1 MTTTFPGP
9 AMGAFPVLQEGAE
22 VDGGIVYVPADPGR
36 VLWGRLPHRSEAP
49 VARIGAGDHVVVDTI
64 SHEGI
69 LEDQGSDPVGYFGRH
84 GVSPDQVLADAIEV
98 TARRRRD
105 PRIDGPHIVTGP
117 IAVDGARPGD
127 LLAVCV
133 DDLRMRAPYG
143 VVSTRHG
150 RGVLTGHPKLDDGYS
165 AFCSVREFD
174 GAWFGTM
181 PLRAD
186 GEEVARFPLAPF
198 LGIIGVAT
206 DTETR
211 AHSVPPGLHGG
222 NIDIRL
228 LTPGATLFL
237 PVQVPDALLYV
248 GDPHYAQGNGE
259 VALTALEAPLRA
271 SLTVDLIPAAQ
282 VRHKLGGVEGPFAAG
297 HGLIVPTGMDEDLG
311 RALRMCVGNAVEL
324 VTALFDMDPQQAYL
338 YLSAATDFDV
348 SQAVDLVTGVH
359 GSIRVADFPPGSG
372 SGLARRILD
381 RAR

>member
-186 GEEVARFPLAPF
+186 GDEVARFPLAPF

-206 DTETR
+206 DTET
-211 AHSVPPGLHGG
+211 
-222 NIDIRL
+222 
-228 LTPGATLFL
+228 
-237 PVQVPDALLYV
+237 LLYV